1 MAVTAVDVTV
11 DVTDDVTDVDAD
23 ALCDVVAELVKVEL
37 ADAECVVVAVDEADI
52 VADVV
57 TLLV

>member
-1 MAVTAVDVTV
+1 MITHSRTGLIVVDVIV
-11 DVTDDVTDVDAD
+11 DVTDDVTDVD
-23 ALCDVVAELVKVEL
+23 AELVKVEL
-37 ADAECVVVAVDEADI
+37 ADAECVVVAVDEADV